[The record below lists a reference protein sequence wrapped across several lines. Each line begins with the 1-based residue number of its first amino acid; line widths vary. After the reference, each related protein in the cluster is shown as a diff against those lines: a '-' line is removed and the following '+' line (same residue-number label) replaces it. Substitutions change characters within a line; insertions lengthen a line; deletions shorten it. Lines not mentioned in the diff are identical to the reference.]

1 MFDNKKRGAFIRI
14 SRKHFKPDYHL
25 PKPEN
30 ITFGRRAFETALQM
44 IYALLRTRFM
54 TWLVDMLPSEW
65 VGKNFDRFK
74 VFWKKKTYKVKRDN
88 L

>member
-14 SRKHFKPDYHL
+14 DRKRHKPEYNL

-30 ITFGRRAFETALQM
+30 IKFGRKVFESVLQL
-44 IYALLRTRFM
+44 IYAILRTRLM
-54 TWLVDMLPSEW
+54 TWIVDKLPSEW
-65 VGKNFDRFK
+65 VGRNFDRFK
-74 VFWKKKTYKVKRDN
+74 VYWKKRTYKVKRDE